1 MSETTNNGQGTIVS
15 IRIRS
20 QDYPEIERIA
30 NEIHRQGGIK
40 APSVSAL
47 TKKALKTKKGSTT

>member
-1 MSETTNNGQGTIVS
+1 MSETTNGQTGTIVS

-30 NEIHRQGGIK
+30 KEIYGQGGIK

-47 TKKALKTKKGSTT
+47 TKKQFVTIFSI